1 MSNLKTA
8 IARIVKAVKHITKI
22 GSGASMTP
30 EHIDHRKNDKNE
42 NCCYGL
48 VRAMERQENNDEKID
63 KEIEDREKADT
74 AIWKGIDLMR
84 NMVIAGM
91 GSIILAAA
99 VFIGGIFAH
108 AIKVGP

>member
-1 MSNLKTA
+1 
-8 IARIVKAVKHITKI
+8 
-22 GSGASMTP
+22 
-30 EHIDHRKNDKNE
+30 
-42 NCCYGL
+42 
-48 VRAMERQENNDEKID
+48 MERQENNDEKID

>member
-1 MSNLKTA
+1 
-8 IARIVKAVKHITKI
+8 
-22 GSGASMTP
+22 MTP
-30 EHIDHRKNDKNE
+30 GPVDHRKDDTGE
-42 NCCYGL
+42 NCCFAL
-48 VRAMERQENNDEKID
+48 VRAIKEQENMNEKLTR
-63 KEIEDREKADT
+63 EIGDREEANR